1 MYKIYKKI
9 IVICIFV
16 TELLCIHMDTYGY
29 DGNYEDYEKYEN
41 ELSEYDFTDIDKALN
56 SENIDFKELV
66 LKLAQGNSDGVFYE
80 IFTMIAQQLF
90 GDIAYNKGVIIKIIF
105 IAIISSLFTN
115 MSLIIKKS
123 EMSETGFYV
132 TYMLMVTILT
142 GGFIVMSDIVKDAV
156 SGIITFMDALVPAFL
171 LSVGV
176 SSGSMSAAGFSGIIL
191 MAVSIIEKLILSFII
206 PAINIY
212 VIIRLVNNIVEE
224 DYFSKLADVIKT
236 AVVWALKGMTGVLLG
251 ANIIQSIIMPSVD
264 AAGTGVIN
272 KIINILPG
280 GEAITGIEGMVTST
294 GNVIKNAI
302 GSAGLIVLVVI
313 CVFPMVKM
321 LIYIGVYKVTGAIV
335 QPISDKRLI
344 ESIDA
349 VSEGVGILYKITFT
363 VAFLLFL
370 TVAIICL
377 STNIKVG
384 V

>member
-1 MYKIYKKI
+1 M
-9 IVICIFV
+9 
-16 TELLCIHMDTYGY
+16 
-29 DGNYEDYEKYEN
+29 
-41 ELSEYDFTDIDKALN
+41 
-56 SENIDFKELV
+56 
-66 LKLAQGNSDGVFYE
+66 
-80 IFTMIAQQLF
+80 
-90 GDIAYNKGVIIKIIF
+90 
-105 IAIISSLFTN
+105 
-115 MSLIIKKS
+115 
-123 EMSETGFYV
+123 
-132 TYMLMVTILT
+132 
-142 GGFIVMSDIVKDAV
+142 
-156 SGIITFMDALVPAFL
+156 
-171 LSVGV
+171 
-176 SSGSMSAAGFSGIIL
+176 
-191 MAVSIIEKLILSFII
+191 
-206 PAINIY
+206 
-212 VIIRLVNNIVEE
+212 EE